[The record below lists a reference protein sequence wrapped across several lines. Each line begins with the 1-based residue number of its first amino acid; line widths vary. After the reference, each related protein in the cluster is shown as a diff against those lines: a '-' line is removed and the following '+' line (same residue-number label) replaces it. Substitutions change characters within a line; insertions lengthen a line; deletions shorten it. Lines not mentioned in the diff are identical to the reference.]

1 MDVISHGLWG
11 GIAFG
16 RKNPKNYLIAFL
28 IGMSPD
34 AFSFGIFMLA
44 RIMGFSKVDFFSGH
58 MDQSLVPQYVHIL
71 YNFTH
76 SLLIFFIVF
85 FLVWFIFK
93 KPYWLLGAW
102 GLHILID
109 IPTHSFSFF
118 PTPFLWP
125 FSNFMVNGIGWGNP
139 IIFFPDVAILII
151 LYAIF
156 WYEKRKENM
165 PTN

>member
-16 RKNPKNYLIAFL
+16 RKSFKNYLIAFL
-28 IGMSPD
+28 IGVSPD

-44 RIMGFSKVDFFSGH
+44 RITGFSKMDFSGGH
-58 MDQSLVPQYVHIL
+58 MDQSLVPQYVHVL

-76 SLLIFFIVF
+76 SLIIFLAVF
-85 FLVWFIFK
+85 LLVWLILK

-109 IPTHSFSFF
+109 IPTHSFEFF

-125 FSNFMVNGIGWGNP
+125 VSNFMVNGISWGSP

-156 WYEKRKENM
+156 WYRKRKEKSRAS
-165 PTN
+165 